1 MPRGFKKDGSYAGK
15 IFQKGQVSPNKGK
28 KFSKSYKKKL
38 SDAQKKAWS
47 EGKYDTERNEKI
59 KKSMSKLYAE
69 GKTKISGKK
78 GKDAGNWKGGVSFL
92 YHTERQILMSQS
104 KYKIWRELVFIRD
117 NWTCQECGQRG
128 HRLEVHH
135 KKSWRDYQELR
146 FDVSNGKTLCLD
158 CHLDIH
164 RQIKCDDIELKL
176 RKKYG

>member
-15 IFQKGQVSPNKGK
+15 VFQKGQVSPNKGK
-28 KFSKSYKKKL
+28 RASIKL
-38 SDAQKKAWS
+38 KEKMSESQKKAWS
-47 EGKYDTERNEKI
+47 DGKYTKERNEKI
-59 KKSMSKLYAE
+59 RKSMSKLYAE
-69 GKTKISGKK
+69 GKLKIGSMKLSK
-78 GKDAGNWKGGVSFL
+78 HPNWKGGVSFV
-92 YHTERQILMSQS
+92 YHTERQILMGQS